1 MQHQNTETVTS
12 AQQRSMTPLQ
22 PVTHTSEVT
31 AAPQFKRL
39 NTLRQ
44 QLLQQWYES
53 GHVNPQLAL
62 EIKSITDLHTEAEQL
77 HDLEQLLGYLP
88 EYV

>member
-1 MQHQNTETVTS
+1 MQDQNTETVTS
-12 AQQRSMTPLQ
+12 AQQRSRTPLQ
-22 PVTHTSEVT
+22 PVAHTSEVT
-31 AAPQFKRL
+31 AAPQFTRL
-39 NTLRQ
+39 NALRQ

-53 GHVNPQLAL
+53 GHINQQLAL

-77 HDLEQLLGYLP
+77 YDLEQLLGYLP